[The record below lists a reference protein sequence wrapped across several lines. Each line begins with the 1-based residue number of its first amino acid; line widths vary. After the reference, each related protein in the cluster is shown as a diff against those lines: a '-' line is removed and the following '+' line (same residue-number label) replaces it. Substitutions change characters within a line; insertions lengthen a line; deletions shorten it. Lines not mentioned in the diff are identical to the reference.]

1 MFSDIILAL
10 KKKKASRMAT
20 MIPSYVKVD
29 FRNFC

>member
-10 KKKKASRMAT
+10 KKKASRMAT